1 MSNIGIQNV
10 INQGLNLM
18 QHSLTEEQYQI
29 WLEYSKSMLA
39 LASKNQ
45 HIMINY
51 MQVILSASNP
61 ILTPYQRISM
71 CLRYLISI
79 QSILWGKT
87 YKSSQTLCLVKKFG
101 YFCIRVVWQSRM
113 QKIGAIS
120 KSPNRYQQLSTI
132 AFSVC
137 VSIRY
142 GIIDYPVQR

>member
-87 YKSSQTLCLVKKFG
+87 YKSSQTLCSIKEFG
-101 YFCIRVVWQSRM
+101 YFCIRVVWQSIM
-113 QKIGAIS
+113 QKIGAIL
-120 KSPNRYQQLSTI
+120 KSPNRYQ
-132 AFSVC
+132 
-137 VSIRY
+137 
-142 GIIDYPVQR
+142 

>member
-18 QHSLTEEQYQI
+18 QLSLTEEQYQI

-45 HIMINY
+45 HIMMNY

-71 CLRYLISI
+71 CLRYLIGI
-79 QSILWGKT
+79 QSIL
-87 YKSSQTLCLVKKFG
+87 
-101 YFCIRVVWQSRM
+101 
-113 QKIGAIS
+113 
-120 KSPNRYQQLSTI
+120 
-132 AFSVC
+132 
-137 VSIRY
+137 
-142 GIIDYPVQR
+142 